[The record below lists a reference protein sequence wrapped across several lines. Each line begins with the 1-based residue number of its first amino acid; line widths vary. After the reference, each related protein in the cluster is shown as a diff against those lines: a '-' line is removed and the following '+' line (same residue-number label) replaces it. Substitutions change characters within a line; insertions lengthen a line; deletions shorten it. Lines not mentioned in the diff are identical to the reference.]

1 MREKFASLAELRAFL
16 RQCQAERREW
26 VSFQLMGQQTDPQL
40 HQALDQMLPMAQ
52 RTSRRIWRD
61 RNGHAVTMTL
71 CYRDGVRL
79 ADAWRRKETHCLT
92 EEEKAALDCAWKIVR
107 ANPTVEGMAA
117 YLMKHIAYENP
128 KRGSARYS
136 QIVSG
141 ITALVEGCANC
152 QGISDAM
159 YLLGTLAGYEM
170 GYQQGWNPRG
180 EHLWNTVRMDVRYY
194 ALDVTRAVAQES
206 ACVQMMGE
214 NACREVG
221 LRWEI
226 WAETAKLTAD

>member
-1 MREKFASLAELRAFL
+1 MREKFVSLAELEAFL

-26 VSFQLMGQQTDPQL
+26 VSFQLTGQRTDRQL
-40 HQALDQMLPMAQ
+40 HQALDQMMPMVQ
-52 RTSRRIWRD
+52 RTSRRIWRE

-79 ADAWRRKETHCLT
+79 ADAWRRGETDRLT
-92 EEEKAALDCAWKIVR
+92 EEEKNALDRAWKIVQ
-107 ANPTVEGMAA
+107 AYPAMEGLAA
-117 YLMKHIAYENP
+117 YLAQHVAYENP

-141 ITALVEGCANC
+141 ITALVEECANC

-180 EHLWNTVRMDVRYY
+180 EHLWNTVRMDGRYY
-194 ALDVTRAVAQES
+194 ALDVTRAVAQKS
-206 ACVQMMGE
+206 ACVPLMDE
-214 NACREVG
+214 NACREAG
-221 LRWEI
+221 LRWEM